1 MSVQLAILG
10 FLREKEFYGYEL
22 KKVMERFMSEWSD
35 IKFGSIYYAL
45 EKLAQDG
52 LVEPVREEKTGN
64 NPARTVFRITDAGR
78 EAFRRL
84 LEDTLRNFQR
94 QYYPLDIGLFFSFN
108 LDRAKVAAMLR
119 DKAEFIKEL
128 LTHLNAHEDKLRQNP
143 HIPEMAPWLVR
154 HSREHLL
161 AEVEWLK
168 TLAERCEQHDLFNG
182 MNVRDYLD
190 LDRRHSTGE
199 EESLRP
205 KTKRE

>member
-64 NPARTVFRITDAGR
+64 NPSRTVYRITDAGR
-78 EAFRRL
+78 QSFQQS
-84 LEDTLRNFQR
+84 LEDNLRGFQR

-108 LDRAKVAAMLR
+108 LDRARVAGMLR
-119 DKAEFIKEL
+119 EKAQFIQQL
-128 LTHLNAHEDKLRQNP
+128 LDHLEGHETRLSGNP
-143 HIPEMAPWLVR
+143 HIPEIASWLVR
-154 HSREHLL
+154 HSREHLKAEL
-161 AEVEWLK
+161 AWLHQ
-168 TLAERCEQHDLFNG
+168 LAERYEQHDLFNG
-182 MNVRDYLD
+182 LNVRDYLD
-190 LDRRHSTGE
+190 LDRHHSTGE
-199 EESLRP
+199 ADGIHPS
-205 KTKRE
+205 KRE